1 MNAYIKYFDKKSKY
15 MNHLVK
21 DEKILKI
28 YLKICNRIKS
38 LIKKE
43 LNSES
48 VYNDKYIKTKIKIY
62 NDKVYT
68 NFQHSKMPKD
78 NEYCA
83 CLSVILLDSIFIN
96 SNKEYYPQIFLEECK
111 YAIKD
116 RKIINTAN
124 EDLKLNESNDESYE

>member
-1 MNAYIKYFDKKSKY
+1 MNAYVKYFDKKSKY

-96 SNKEYYPQIFLEECK
+96 SNKGYYPQIFLEECK

-116 RKIINTAN
+116 RKIINTAH